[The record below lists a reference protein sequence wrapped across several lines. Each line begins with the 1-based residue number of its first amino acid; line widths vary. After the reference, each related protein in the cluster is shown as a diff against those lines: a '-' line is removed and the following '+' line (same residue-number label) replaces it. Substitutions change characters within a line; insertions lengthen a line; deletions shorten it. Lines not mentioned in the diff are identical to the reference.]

1 MSEVDSK
8 TVRIRTTLVW
18 IIMYLILCGI
28 IPTILDMMIWR
39 KLNEGIAA
47 WLNLLTLIVFNSIFL
62 FTLVKRYQLE
72 IGLFNNISLEGIL
85 WAFGCGLLFY
95 LLLDQFLDPFFDR
108 IFVASADE
116 YQRMLALLRQFPFVT
131 FIRVCLLVPV
141 VEEIL
146 IRGCILKSL
155 QSKYGVV
162 FALLFSSVLFAV
174 LHFNFVQT
182 LSALICGLILGLLYI
197 KTDSLFSCILAH
209 SLYNTISFFT
219 SILV

>member
-1 MSEVDSK
+1 
-8 TVRIRTTLVW
+8 
-18 IIMYLILCGI
+18 
-28 IPTILDMMIWR
+28 MIWR